1 MGPLFVVSDVH
12 GHRDDLFDGLVSAGL
27 VSVEPVET
35 EPVET
40 EPVESTGQWCGGDA
54 ELWILGDLTDRG
66 PDGIGVLD
74 LVMSLQAQAP
84 GQVHVLMG
92 NHEALALGRHR
103 FPESRF
109 ADSWRINGGQSHDQD
124 ALTETHL
131 DWLSSLP
138 LVARVGDYLL
148 MHADTTAYLSWGDSI
163 EEINQTVGNLIA
175 SHEFDGHW
183 DVWARLTSRYHF
195 SGRDGAEVARQMLDT
210 LGGEVIVHGHS
221 IIGSLIGRA
230 SSEVDAPALYA
241 QGLVLAV
248 DGGRYDGGPLL
259 VVRLD

>member
-1 MGPLFVVSDVH
+1 MGLLFVVSDVH
-12 GHRDDLFDGLVSAGL
+12 GHCDDLFDALVSAGLVSAGL
-27 VSVEPVET
+27 VSAGPVST
-35 EPVET
+35 ERRV
-40 EPVESTGQWCGGDA
+40 STAQWCGGDA

-84 GQVHVLMG
+84 GQVHALMG

-109 ADSWRINGGQSHDQD
+109 AESWRINGGQLHDQD
-124 ALTETHL
+124 ALTETHRS
-131 DWLSSLP
+131 WLSSLP
-138 LVARVGDYLL
+138 LLGRVGDYLL
-148 MHADTTAYLSWGDSI
+148 MHSDSTAYLSWGDSI
-163 EEINQTVGNLIA
+163 EEINTTVGHLIA

-195 SGRDGAEVARQMLDT
+195 SGRDGTEVARHMLDI

-230 SSEVDAPALYA
+230 SSDVDGPVLYA
-241 QGLVLAV
+241 DGLVLAI